1 MGFSGAHF
9 WKETGVLLLSLVV
22 AFCLMGV
29 DLFLVG
35 VEILLG
41 MVGLFLVGMVTYSVF
56 SLVSRDSFS
65 CWMLVVV

>member
-9 WKETGVLLLSLVV
+9 WKETGVFFLSPVV
-22 AFCLMGV
+22 GFCLMGM

-35 VEILLG
+35 MDFFLM

-65 CWMLVVV
+65 CWMLFVV